1 MIISYSETLSWD
13 SCPRQ
18 YYYQNVLNLT
28 PNELS
33 EPITTGVKG
42 HHLLQSFYRAL
53 QEGKD
58 KETAKDYVYQSA
70 KHLMESPFF
79 DPNSMDLLKAWS
91 LVNKYIDDTDFNV
104 EIIEVENRFLIP
116 LSYFYDDPFLSD
128 VTIGFTPD
136 VVFKRPGNYCTVEDS
151 KFVGRAWSQKKLHRF
166 PQAKLYG
173 IFLRKM
179 GYNITRSSIRFFN
192 TTKSTITDYGDTPT
206 LQEEKILIRDFVATV
221 KEIVNYK
228 RAALA
233 IYDDPQAMSNTRRT
247 MNYTQCDHCFFEQP
261 CTMQAQGKEEQA
273 SKILK
278 HMFRKND
285 YDYNS

>member
-13 SCPRQ
+13 SCPRN
-18 YYYQNVLNLT
+18 YYYQNVLGLV

-33 EPITTGVKG
+33 EPITTGTKG
-42 HHLLQSFYRAL
+42 HQLLQSFYRAL
-53 QEGKD
+53 QTGAD
-58 KETAKDYVYQSA
+58 KEIAKEYVYESA

-91 LVNKYIDDTDFNV
+91 LVNKYIDDTEFNT

-116 LSYFYDDPFLSD
+116 MSFFTDNPFLSD

-136 VVFKRPGNYCTVEDS
+136 VVFKRPGNFCTVEDS

-173 IFLRKM
+173 IFLCKM
-179 GYNITRSSIRFFN
+179 GYNVTRSSIRFFN
-192 TTKSTITDYGDTPT
+192 TTKNTITDYGDTPT
-206 LQEEKILIRDFVATV
+206 PQEQETLIRDFTATV
-221 KEIVNYK
+221 QEIAEYRRMIK
-228 RAALA
+228 IA
-233 IYDDPQAMSNTRRT
+233 DPQLKGPRRT
-247 MNYTQCDHCFFEQP
+247 MNYNICDSCFFEQP
-261 CTMQAQGKEEQA
+261 CTMQAQGKNEQA
-273 SKILK
+273 SRVLT
-278 HMFRKND
+278 HMFKEND